1 MRTRSRTLPFNTG
14 CRADL
19 NRATD
24 NILFYP
30 GEVIPEAYGSTMQ
43 PDEKWQTYGG
53 GRDRVY
59 MRFLKSM
66 SYADQPIMAN
76 EFAGY
81 ESIVDDPKRYGAFK
95 NVQHIRVESFNLP
108 YGCALRVIDDGFYV
122 YPFFRDY
129 TWDFP
134 TPTAP
139 PKHAEGSFDAAARAW
154 WTMQPRFEGNISM
167 LNFLYELK
175 DVKSMIKAGYDLM
188 SKISAAGISRTINK
202 FIRDHKVDVTKP
214 VSEVYLTY
222 TYGIA
227 PLIAD
232 FKSIIQNLLAT
243 VDEAQKLFA
252 TRGENGSTS
261 HYREVLASSEV
272 YAYRDPYPLW
282 STYGIY
288 SSTVFNATLAFYYDY
303 KVRDAS
309 SAFLK
314 YWGLTGS
321 AEALWNAV
329 PFSFLVDYFIK
340 VASALRTMD
349 TDENVRMH
357 DYHYCESLLTEFS
370 SGTFF
375 TPGGYTEYTFLLDG
389 VWSSSGAQTA
399 GTRARRYDRVVTN
412 PNKGIALP
420 RLNNTSLKQYANMA
434 ALLRSFC

>member
-1 MRTRSRTLPFNTG
+1 MRTRTRLLPFNTG

-24 NILFYP
+24 NDRHYP
-30 GEVIPEAYGSTMQ
+30 GEIIPPAYGSTMPPEQ
-43 PDEKWQTYGG
+43 KWQLYGG

-59 MRFLKSM
+59 MRFLRSM
-66 SYADQPIMAN
+66 SYASQPVGAY

-81 ESIVDDPKRYGAFK
+81 ESIVDDPKGYGAFK

-108 YGCALRVIDDGFYV
+108 YGCALRMYEDRFDV
-122 YPFFRDY
+122 YPFYRDS
-129 TWDFP
+129 TDRLD
-134 TPTAP
+134 AP
-139 PKHAEGSFDAAARAW
+139 FAPKHAEGSSNAAARAW

-243 VDEAQKLFA
+243 VDEAQKQFA
-252 TRGENGSTS
+252 LRGENGNTS
-261 HYREVLASSEV
+261 HYREVLASSDNTH
-272 YAYRDPYPLW
+272 RDRWPMW
-282 STYGIY
+282 TTYGTC
-288 SSTVFNATLAFYYDY
+288 SSTVFHATLAYFYDY

-349 TDENVRMH
+349 TDENVRMR
-357 DYHYCESLLTEFS
+357 DYHYCESLLTELS
-370 SGTFF
+370 SGTYF
-375 TPGGYTEYTFLLDG
+375 TPGGYNEYAFLLDG
-389 VWSSSGAQTA
+389 VEGSYGAQTA
-399 GTRARRYDRVVTN
+399 GTRARRYDRVVTS

-420 RLNNTSLKQYANMA
+420 RLNQTSSKQYANMA